1 MKAIRCA
8 ALVSGLLSIA
18 LAARAD
24 QPSVDELLQTARQAF
39 QEGRTDEAVKAA
51 EQAIAAAPKEPR
63 THLLRGVLH
72 QLLNRHEAAIADF
85 DQVLKLDPKAA
96 DVYNR
101 RGAEKFKLG
110 LVEASIA
117 DFDRFIELRP
127 DQERSHWQR
136 GISYYYAGRFADGAK
151 QFEGY
156 QTFDDND
163 VENAVWRYLCMA
175 RDIGV
180 EKARAEILKIKN
192 DPRVPMMEIYRL
204 YAGQAQPADV
214 LAAAKAGA
222 PGEKELNSRLFYAH
236 LYLGLYYE
244 AAGDK
249 KSAQEHISLA
259 ADKHKIGHYMWDV
272 ARVHANRLRGLK
284 AANP

>member
-1 MKAIRCA
+1 MRAIPWA
-8 ALVSGLLSIA
+8 AIAFGMLSIA
-18 LAARAD
+18 HSARAD
-24 QPSVDELLQTARQAF
+24 EPSVEELLQMARQAF
-39 QEGRTDEAVKAA
+39 QEGRTDEALKAA

-63 THLLRGVLH
+63 THLLRGMMH
-72 QLLNRHEAAIADF
+72 QLLARHEAAIADF

-101 RGAEKFKLG
+101 RGAEHFKLG
-110 LVEASIA
+110 HIEASIA

-175 RDIGV
+175 RDVGV

-204 YAGQAQPADV
+204 YAGQGRSADV
-214 LAAAKAGA
+214 LAAAKAGE
-222 PGEKELNSRLFYAH
+222 PSDKELNNRLFYAH
-236 LYLGLYYE
+236 LYLGLYFE
-244 AAGDK
+244 AAGNK
-249 KSAQEHISLA
+249 KLAQEHITLT

-272 ARVHANRLRGLK
+272 AHVHANRLRDPK
-284 AANP
+284 ANP